1 MSIFTLSDHFQIVP
15 GSQPIVVGAPHHGTR
30 PNVAADRGAGPI
42 ALALAQRLGARAV
55 VVSDLRRTVDV
66 NKNPLQLSRL
76 VRSHALRYQNEM
88 FRQRPSLIIEIHG
101 HVSGQYDVEITTGF
115 DLDPHSAADAP
126 YLERL
131 ARLKQQMPAALAGR
145 LGRRPSVGV
154 YPLDRNVEKT
164 ATNTFTFQKIRRARS
179 LAGLKW
185 YGLHIEL
192 NAAMRTGPQAKKPAY
207 INALAD
213 VFAAVILDAF
223 APLPD
228 EGDRLPQLT
237 VRQTAVSPRTL
248 KIVAAPA
255 ACVSRN
261 IAIVHPDELNKLD
274 ALDGDAVLLQNGLEE
289 LRSVIAPSHTVQP
302 GQIAVPARLRRQI
315 SADINNRIAVGRLTA
330 VAAQPARTAHNSYV
344 LGAARPDSGRHLWL
358 SPDDLAQA
366 GWDVGQAIYAQGQ
379 PHLLPVNTITAQSD
393 PNLPPRIVSASGRVT
408 DRLSLTLGEVIT
420 LRQCS

>member
-1 MSIFTLSDHFQIVP
+1 MIDQPSIINLQSSVLQMNIFTLSDHFQIIP
-15 GSQPIVVGAPHHGTR
+15 GSQPIALGAPHHGAR

-115 DLDPHSAADAP
+115 DLDPRSAADAP

-131 ARLKQQMPAALAGR
+131 SRLKQQLPAALAGR
-145 LGRRPSVGV
+145 LGQRPSVGV
-154 YPLDRNVEKT
+154 YPLDRDVEKT
-164 ATNTFTFQKIRRARS
+164 ATNTFTFQKIRRARR

-192 NAAMRTGPQAKKPAY
+192 NAAMRVGPQAEKPAA

-213 VFAAVILDAF
+213 VFAAAILDAF
-223 APLPD
+223 APLPN
-228 EGDRLPQLT
+228 EGDRLPQST

-255 ACVSRN
+255 A
-261 IAIVHPDELNKLD
+261 
-274 ALDGDAVLLQNGLEE
+274 
-289 LRSVIAPSHTVQP
+289 
-302 GQIAVPARLRRQI
+302 
-315 SADINNRIAVGRLTA
+315 
-330 VAAQPARTAHNSYV
+330 
-344 LGAARPDSGRHLWL
+344 
-358 SPDDLAQA
+358 
-366 GWDVGQAIYAQGQ
+366 
-379 PHLLPVNTITAQSD
+379 
-393 PNLPPRIVSASGRVT
+393 
-408 DRLSLTLGEVIT
+408 
-420 LRQCS
+420 